1 MGLRRSIL
9 AAFVPRLVLS
19 ALGPVFVI
27 VGGYASQQTLP
38 PLTDADRA
46 IKQIPGQPGAPAIYL
61 YRGQTSNQ
69 NDWTFSESCRLKV
82 LTEAGKEYGTIEIP
96 FSEAWEVEAVRAN
109 VVRPDGKAIPFKGEV
124 FDKTVV
130 QFGRFKRMVKTFA
143 LPDVEVGSILE
154 YTYDLK
160 LNLKKAASA
169 GSLRLE
175 RWKPEEGGIP
185 NDLQPY
191 AFTTE
196 VWDFDAPLYTLK
208 AEYTFIPFLSGQFS
222 SGDTNFRLGWVS
234 FGLTWGQPVMEGGVV
249 VLSVDNIPAR
259 EKEEWAAPEEDGRM
273 GVIFFF
279 CSSKVLRALD
289 YWNLEGAGWQKAAEK
304 FIAVNDAIRRE
315 SESLTTKAET
325 SLDKVRT
332 LYARAQAIKN
342 LSYAKDMTSA
352 RRKELRIK
360 DNRNAGEVLK
370 NNAGLRSDITRAFV
384 ALARASGFPAE
395 VARVVTRDDKFF
407 HENILGLYS
416 QFDSEVAIVRVD
428 GREMYFDPATPG
440 CPMGLLR
447 WSATDTTFI
456 RTSGVPGD
464 FSTTPLDPPDTSVV
478 KRLFDLRLG
487 QDGGLTG
494 TASLICTG
502 QEALGLRL
510 DHLGLAED
518 EMKKSLGEKMAARL
532 PEGGRASVLKME
544 NMSGSEDMVRIDF
557 DVAIPA
563 AATPAGDRL
572 LLPVVPYRATW
583 RESFRHTRRT
593 SSVYFPY
600 PVNESD
606 DIVIALPD
614 GMRIESVPAAAGS
627 QRSFSRYSLSAEV
640 EAGVKLRVRRQLTI
654 LKNRIPADQYP
665 VLRSFF
671 DQARAGDEGQVI
683 LAIEKK

>member
-19 ALGPVFVI
+19 ALGPILVI

-46 IKQIPGQPGAPAIYL
+46 IKQCPGQPGAPAIYL

-69 NDWTFSESCRLKV
+69 NDWTFSESRRLKV
-82 LTEAGKEYGTIEIP
+82 LTEAGKAYGTIEIP
-96 FSEAWEVEAVRAN
+96 FSEAWEVEAIRAN
-109 VVRPDGKAIPFKGEV
+109 VVRPDGKAIPFNGV
-124 FDKTVV
+124 MFDKTVV
-130 QFGRFKRMVKTFA
+130 QVGGFKRMVKTFA

-191 AFTTE
+191 AFTAE

-208 AEYTFIPFLSGQFS
+208 AEYTFIPFRSGQFS
-222 SGDTNFRLGWVS
+222 SGETSFRLGWVS
-234 FGLTWGQPVMEGGVV
+234 FGLPWGPPVMEGGVV

-360 DNRNAGEVLK
+360 DNRNAGDVLK

-407 HENILGLYS
+407 HENVLGLYG
-416 QFDSEVAIVRVD
+416 QFDSEVAIVKVD

-456 RTSGVPGD
+456 RTSGVPGG
-464 FSTTPLDPPDTSVV
+464 FSTTPLDPPGTSAV

-544 NMSGSEDMVRIDF
+544 NISGSEDEVRIDF
-557 DVAIPA
+557 KVAISA

-593 SSVYFPY
+593 GSVYFPY

-606 DIVIALPD
+606 EIVIALPD
-614 GMRIESVPAAAGS
+614 GMRIESVPGAAGS
-627 QRSFSRYSLSAEV
+627 QRSFARYSLSAEV
-640 EAGVKLRVRRQLTI
+640 EAGVKLRIRRELTI
-654 LKNRIPADQYP
+654 LRNRIPADQYP

-683 LAIEKK
+683 LAVEKK